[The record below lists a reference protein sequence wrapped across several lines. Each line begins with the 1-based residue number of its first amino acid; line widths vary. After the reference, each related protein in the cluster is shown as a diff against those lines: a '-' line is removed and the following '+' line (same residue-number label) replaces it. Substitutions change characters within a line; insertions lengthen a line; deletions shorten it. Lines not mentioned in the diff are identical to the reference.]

1 MAAKQSDSGGMSP
14 LARLIRQKNS
24 DGLSYRE
31 MERQA
36 LLKGHRLGSSSFEQ
50 IASDGRA
57 RPLSSDTIRAIAAGV
72 GESPQHI
79 AELDAERHGL
89 WGKAGSIEAAIEEDR
104 TLTRKEKQRLRA
116 LVASMREQKPPP
128 ARADSA

>member
-1 MAAKQSDSGGMSP
+1 MSP

-50 IASDGRA
+50 IANDHRA

-72 GESPQHI
+72 GESPQRI

-89 WGKAGSIEAAIEEDR
+89 WGKAGSIEAAIDADR
-104 TLTRKEKQRLRA
+104 TLSRKEKERLRA
-116 LVASMREQKPPP
+116 LVASMREHNPPP
-128 ARADSA
+128 NDQANTA